1 MLSGAGVLESLVV
14 TLDIYKRALSRGA
27 VLAVHNWPVL
37 GSLFAYS
44 AILIVG
50 AYLAMFLGL
59 VGGFLMAVLSAA
71 CASSFLY
78 LVEMI
83 VRTSKVTWGDFRHSF
98 GPYLMDVMGVLFVI
112 WIFGQILAPALMQ
125 LPQGPV
131 VVLSVQLVALVL
143 FNAVPELIYLG
154 HYPLMAL
161 LARSY
166 QFIAANWIEW
176 FPPNLLLVAGL
187 VALRWFEPPSTLAFL
202 VQSAAVALFV
212 YFAMIVRG
220 LLFIELDGSSRRSRI
235 FRHKMGR

>member
-1 MLSGAGVLESLVV
+1 MVESLVV
-14 TLDIYKRALSRGA
+14 TFDMYRRALARGA
-27 VLAVHNWPVL
+27 VLAMRNWPVL
-37 GSLFAYS
+37 LSVFAY
-44 AILIVG
+44 AGMMAVG

-83 VRTSKVTWGDFRHSF
+83 VRTNKVTWEDFRHSF
-98 GPYLMDVMGVLFVI
+98 GPYLLDVMGVLFVF
-112 WIFGQILAPALMQ
+112 WIFNQFLAPALLQ

-131 VVLSVQLVALVL
+131 VVLSVELVGLVL

-154 HYPLMAL
+154 HYPLVAL

-166 QFIAANWIEW
+166 EFIASNWIEW
-176 FPPNLLLVAGL
+176 FPPNLLLAAGF
-187 VALRWFEPPSTLAFL
+187 VALSAPEPSSTAG
-202 VQSAAVALFV
+202 VVAQSAALALFV
-212 YFAMIVRG
+212 YFAMVVRG
-220 LLFIELDGSSRRSRI
+220 LLFIELDGTTRRARI